1 MRTGVG
7 EELQCNGHA
16 AAFAT
21 TDAVRVLASDLRVG
35 TILQA
40 QLQDDI
46 FHLRDEVSHPHAIPV

>member
-7 EELQCNGHA
+7 EELQRNGHA

-21 TDAVRVLASDLRVG
+21 ADAVRVLASDLRVG
-35 TILQA
+35 AVLQA

-46 FHLRDEVSHPHAIPV
+46 FHLR